1 MRVFLFAFLFV
12 SLVFAHEQN
21 AVGRNGPS
29 VYPSAKDTL
38 TDEQLLEL
46 PPMDWSIDST
56 EIYRQLVLN
65 EIPEARYGQ
74 NVFGIVVGGAM
85 TAAGLYCVG
94 SVIYLE
100 NNGSRGP
107 DNLFDG
113 VVEAVFLVASVP
125 LLLVGGPILG
135 YNIYYLNEHR
145 AHARQLD
152 EYLKSENAYKR
163 RRAAGN
169 PNAVSVSIVPT
180 IDFAHAGGG
189 MNLMVAF

>member
-1 MRVFLFAFLFV
+1 MVLEVRIIFLMV
-12 SLVFAHEQN
+12 
-21 AVGRNGPS
+21 
-29 VYPSAKDTL
+29 
-38 TDEQLLEL
+38 LLK
-46 PPMDWSIDST
+46 P
-56 EIYRQLVLN
+56 
-65 EIPEARYGQ
+65 
-74 NVFGIVVGGAM
+74 F
-85 TAAGLYCVG
+85 
-94 SVIYLE
+94 
-100 NNGSRGP
+100 
-107 DNLFDG
+107 
-113 VVEAVFLVASVP
+113 FLVASVP

>member
-38 TDEQLLEL
+38 TDEQVLEL

-74 NVFGIVVGGAM
+74 NVFGIFGCFCSAVA
-85 TAAGLYCVG
+85 CWW
-94 SVIYLE
+94 
-100 NNGSRGP
+100 P
-107 DNLFDG
+107 DFR
-113 VVEAVFLVASVP
+113 V
-125 LLLVGGPILG
+125 
-135 YNIYYLNEHR
+135 
-145 AHARQLD
+145 
-152 EYLKSENAYKR
+152 
-163 RRAAGN
+163 
-169 PNAVSVSIVPT
+169 
-180 IDFAHAGGG
+180 
-189 MNLMVAF
+189 